1 MMSVLLIVKHRP
13 NIERLV
19 RGEETR
25 IGAKAEPEDVTMAGE
40 PERPASR

>member
-1 MMSVLLIVKHRP
+1 MSILLIVKHRP
-13 NIERLV
+13 NIERLM

-40 PERPASR
+40 PEPPAGR